1 MSLCSDCMDKEAR
14 EIAARIVEQQA
25 ARAGAAREGPDAE
38 AHPTEPILTKGPKLD
53 LLGWAL
59 AGGVMSGG
67 VPGSG
72 RGTIGVALL
81 VLGPLGT
88 FGQVGKSGDS
98 SAQGRLIVLAVIF
111 LLVAI
116 ALIAS
121 GYSAYTESYDK
132 ELRGLQES
140 GKAADAH

>member
-14 EIAARIVEQQA
+14 ETAARFLEQRTA
-25 ARAGAAREGPDAE
+25 HAGSAGEGPNAE
-38 AHPTEPILTKGPKLD
+38 AHPTEPILTKESKLS

-59 AGGVMSGG
+59 AGGVVSGS

-72 RGTIGVALL
+72 RGTFGIALL
-81 VLGPLGT
+81 VLGAFGT
-88 FGQVGKSGDS
+88 FGQAGKSGDS
-98 SAQGRLIVLAVIF
+98 SAQGRLIVLAVVF

-121 GYSAYTESYDK
+121 GYSAYTDSYDK